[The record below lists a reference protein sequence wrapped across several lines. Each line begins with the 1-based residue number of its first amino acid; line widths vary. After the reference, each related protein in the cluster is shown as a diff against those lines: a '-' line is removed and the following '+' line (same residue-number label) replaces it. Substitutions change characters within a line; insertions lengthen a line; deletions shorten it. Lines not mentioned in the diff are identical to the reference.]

1 MTTSRA
7 GMGPTHAGTEPVRDD
22 TTSNGAG
29 TPVTRDATE
38 QTRADASPHT
48 NPNDAGTALDRDDT
62 WLPVQDAATQ
72 SGVSVGAI
80 RKWARRG
87 QVRSRTAEGPRGER
101 LEVTY
106 ADVTARAQIVSTQRP
121 SGPALPPDTLPVPR
135 EDWQRVLT
143 SVAHLH
149 EAGQQLAEARER
161 AAKAETEA
169 AFLRERLGELR
180 QTAERDRE
188 EAAALRARLLD
199 TPPAEPAPAKP
210 APRRRRWWG
219 GRA

>member
-1 MTTSRA
+1 MCAMTDRIA
-7 GMGPTHAGTEPVRDD
+7 RQDVPTRVGIDAVTVQHEP
-22 TTSNGAG
+22 SPNGAERHEPERHDPG
-29 TPVTRDATE
+29 E
-38 QTRADASPHT
+38 QQI
-48 NPNDAGTALDRDDT
+48 T
-62 WLPVQDAATQ
+62 WLTAQEAAEAC
-72 SGVSVGAI
+72 GVTAGAV
-80 RKWARRG
+80 RKWVRRG
-87 QVRSRTAEGPRGER
+87 LVRSRPAEGPRGER
-101 LEVTY
+101 VEVAAEDVQSR
-106 ADVTARAQIVSTQRP
+106 ADLLAAERPPASTAAM
-121 SGPALPPDTLPVPR
+121 PDGLLPVPLD
-135 EDWQRVLT
+135 EWAKVLS

-169 AFLRERLGELR
+169 AFLRERLAELR

-188 EAAALRARLLD
+188 EAAALRARVLD